1 MKVRVSILLV
11 IVIGIGV
18 GAFVLFLR
26 QPAKPLL
33 PSPNGYDNY
42 LSAANNLIGA
52 NVNTGATNFDA
63 MRRNI
68 AENQDALRQVRKGL
82 EFRCEIPVVP
92 FGNGLPSELSSFKGL
107 SQILRTEG
115 DLALSG
121 GRTRDAANSYLD
133 GIRFGQEVSRGVL
146 IYNLVGIAIEYNA
159 ITSLARCKEKLSQAD
174 RQFVLDRLSILATN
188 REPFSAVSERE
199 RMFMRVSQKSLWQTV
214 AWPYLWYKMR
224 PALQKAEDKGLQNSA
239 RIELLR
245 AELALE
251 LFKETNHRWPTT
263 LAELQLVPPPADP
276 FGPDNALLSYLPK
289 ATEYQLYSIGP
300 NRKDDGGDGAKDI
313 TIDSKFLSR

>member
-1 MKVRVSILLV
+1 MKVRTALLLV
-11 IVIGIGV
+11 AIVGIGV
-18 GAFVLFLR
+18 GGFVLFSR
-26 QPAKPLL
+26 QSAKPLI

-42 LSAANNLIGA
+42 LTAAKNLIAANA
-52 NVNTGATNFDA
+52 DSSATNFDA
-63 MRRNI
+63 LRRNI

-82 EFRCEIPVVP
+82 EFRCEIPVVA

-115 DLALSG
+115 DLALSE
-121 GRTRDAANSYLD
+121 GRTRDAAKSYLD

-159 ITSLARCKEKLSQAD
+159 ITYLAKCKAKLSQAD
-174 RQFVLDRLSILATN
+174 RQFVLDHLSILATN
-188 REPFSAVSERE
+188 REPFSTVSERE
-199 RMFMRVSQKSLWQTV
+199 RIFMRVSQKSLLQTV

-245 AELALE
+245 ADLALE
-251 LFKETNHRWPTT
+251 RFKETNHRWPTT
-263 LAELQLVPPPADP
+263 LAELKLVPPPIDP
-276 FGPDNALLSYLPK
+276 FGPDNALLSYFLK
-289 ATEYQLYSIGP
+289 GTEYELYSIGP
-300 NRKDDGGDGAKDI
+300 DRKDDGGNATKDI
-313 TIDSKFLSR
+313 TIESKFLSR